1 MAILDFRTRRLITAG
16 GFAAAIAVAPLLAV
30 FAGPTPTVGTPVAA
44 CPAGETE
51 DPFTFACV
59 PEVVPNGG
67 VSTNTGAP
75 SEQQLTEC
83 SGGDQA
89 NCLEQ
94 DYYGNPGG
102 NVPHVDE
109 SVQQSP

>member
-1 MAILDFRTRRLITAG
+1 MAILEYRRLIAVG
-16 GFAAAIAVAPLLAV
+16 GFAAAIAVVPLLAAV
-30 FAGPTPTVGTPVAA
+30 AGPTPSAGTPMAA

-67 VSTNTGAP
+67 VTTNSGAP
-75 SEQQLTEC
+75 TEQQLTEC

-102 NVPHVDE
+102 EVPHVDE
-109 SVQQSP
+109 SVHQSP

>member
-1 MAILDFRTRRLITAG
+1 MAILDFRARRLITAG
-16 GFAAAIAVAPLLAV
+16 GFAAAIALAPVLAV
-30 FAGPTPTVGTPVAA
+30 FAGPTSTVGTPMAA
-44 CPAGETE
+44 CPSGETE

-67 VSTNTGAP
+67 VSTPTGAP

-94 DYYGNPGG
+94 DYYGTPGG

-109 SVQQSP
+109 SVHQSP